1 MFLTNLIQYLKS
13 RVEISKYGKI
23 LSEIEIAKNSIR
35 LQALLKTP
43 KNSHALPCTLQRSKD
58 FVSQLNFNLKIVID
72 GVSRPHI

>member
-43 KNSHALPCTLQRSKD
+43 KNSHTLPCTLQRSKD
-58 FVSQLNFNLKIVID
+58 FISQLNFNLKIVID
-72 GVSRPHI
+72 GVSGPYI

>member
-43 KNSHALPCTLQRSKD
+43 KNSHALPRTLQRSKD

-72 GVSRPHI
+72 GVSGPYI

>member
-35 LQALLKTP
+35 LIEDT
-43 KNSHALPCTLQRSKD
+43 
-58 FVSQLNFNLKIVID
+58 
-72 GVSRPHI
+72 